1 MHILSTETIGIIY
14 FVIIIASQQYPHGVN
29 IKSSVESQL
38 IGSHS
43 IPRRIKVRRRA
54 KGYA

>member
-1 MHILSTETIGIIY
+1 MHILSTETIGIIH
-14 FVIIIASQQYPHGVN
+14 FMIIIASQQYPYGVN

-38 IGSHS
+38 IGNHS
-43 IPRRIKVRRRA
+43 IPGRIKVMRGA